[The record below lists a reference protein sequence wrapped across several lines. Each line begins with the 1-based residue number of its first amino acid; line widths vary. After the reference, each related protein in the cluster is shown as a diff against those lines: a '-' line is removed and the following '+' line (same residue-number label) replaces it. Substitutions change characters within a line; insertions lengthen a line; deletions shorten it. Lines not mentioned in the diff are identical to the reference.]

1 MSSLFRRKKDL
12 PKTTAQPLALGESD
26 KQEGQLVVD
35 VYQTPKEIVI
45 RTPVSGVKLA
55 DIHITIS
62 DNTLTIKGERT
73 HEDEIADTDYL
84 LKECYWGSFSR
95 SLILPFNLNPGKIKA
110 FFKDGILKIV
120 IPREQVEEKSIKITE
135 LNND

>member
-1 MSSLFRRKKDL
+1 MASLFKRKQAN
-12 PKTTAQPLALGESD
+12 PANTTITTE

-35 VYQTPKEIVI
+35 VYQTVDSIVV
-45 RTPVSGVKLA
+45 RTPVAGVKLA
-55 DIHITIS
+55 DIHINIS

-73 HEDEIADTDYL
+73 HADEIPEADYL

-95 SLILPFNLNPGKIKA
+95 SLVMPFTLNPEKIQA

-120 IPREQVEEKSIKITE
+120 IPHEQTKEKSITITE
-135 LNND
+135 VSNAA

>member
-1 MSSLFRRKKDL
+1 MPSLFKRKKDL
-12 PKTTAQPLALGESD
+12 PNTSAEPLSFGGQD

-73 HEDEIADTDYL
+73 HEDEISESDYL

-120 IPREQVEEKSIKITE
+120 IPREQVEEKAIKITE
-135 LNND
+135 ISE